1 MTTVVVVDDEALIRD
16 GLVAILS
23 AYPDVDVVGTA
34 ADGAAAVREV
44 ADKRPDVVL
53 MDVRMPGVDGLEA
66 TRRICAQQLP
76 TGVLVLTTVE
86 TDDAVFGALQAG
98 ASGFLLKSV
107 PPEQLRHAIRTVAA
121 GESLVAPAVTR
132 RLIERALTAGP
143 APTPAPLPLTER
155 QRDVVLAVARGL
167 SNREV
172 AEELCLAETTVKGYV
187 SDILLQLGLRDR
199 TQLVIAA
206 YESGLLHPG
215 GDGGH
220 VAASDRV
227 PPRGPQRRQ

>member
-23 AYPDVDVVGTA
+23 AYPDVDVLGTA

-44 ADKRPDVVL
+44 TDQQPDVVL

-66 TRRICAQQLP
+66 TRRICAEHLR
-76 TGVLVLTTVE
+76 TRVLVLTTVE

-132 RLIERALTAGP
+132 RLIERALAV
-143 APTPAPLPLTER
+143 APTPTPAHLQLTER

-172 AEELCLAETTVKGYV
+172 AQELCLAETTVKGYV

-206 YESGLLHPG
+206 YESGLLRPG
-215 GDGGH
+215 
-220 VAASDRV
+220 R
-227 PPRGPQRRQ
+227 P